1 MSNPITSKN
10 DAPNNSTSHTTMP
23 NTLSSEAMPHGRL
36 FIDAT
41 WSEGRGTEFKKVN
54 PMTQALIWQGH
65 AASEVDVER
74 AVASARLAFPT
85 WAQQSLAQRLSV
97 IEAFAQQLEMNKNEL
112 AEIISLETSK
122 PLWETRTEV
131 QAMIAKVA
139 ISIQAYHQ
147 RTGES
152 HSVLIDG
159 MAALRHRPHGVLA
172 VFGPYNFPGHL
183 PNGHIVPALI
193 AGNSVLFKP
202 SELTP
207 WTAEFTVTL
216 WERAGL
222 PAGVIQLLQGGR
234 ETGAALLQA
243 AQIDGVLFTGSAQ
256 TGAYLHQQLAGQ
268 PEKILALE
276 MGGNNALIIH
286 DFGESAADLDAVV
299 NLAIQSAFI
308 SAGQRC
314 TCARRIL
321 VKQGAQGDAFVRRF
335 VDVAKNLVMGAWD
348 AEPQPFMGGVIS
360 LQAAKQM
367 LEAQQHLIELGAQAL
382 LEMKQLD
389 AQSSV
394 LSPGVLELSHVN
406 DVPDEEYFGP
416 LTAIYRF
423 EDFDAALTLAN
434 QTRFGL
440 ALGLVSMQ
448 RDLYQRLLLEGRAG
462 IINWNKPLIG
472 ASSAAPFGGVGA
484 SGNHRASAFYAAD
497 YCAWPVA
504 SLESD
509 QLASA
514 DKRSPGIVLPE

>member
-1 MSNPITSKN
+1 MSNTVK
-10 DAPNNSTSHTTMP
+10 P
-23 NTLSSEAMPHGRL
+23 NTVNPNSVMSKVMPRGQL

-41 WSEGRGTEFKKVN
+41 WSAGQGAEFKKTN

-65 AASEVDVER
+65 AASKADVER
-74 AVASARLAFPT
+74 AAASARLAFPA
-85 WAQQSLAQRLSV
+85 WAQQSLSQRLSV
-97 IEAFAQQLEMNKNEL
+97 IEAFAQQLDMNKNEL

-152 HSVLIDG
+152 QSVLVDG
-159 MAALRHRPHGVLA
+159 VAALRHRPHGVLA

-207 WTAEFTVTL
+207 WTAEFTVAL

-222 PAGVIQLLQGGR
+222 PAGVMQLLQGGR

-243 AQIDGVLFTGSAQ
+243 QQIDGVLFTGSAQ
-256 TGAYLHQQLAGQ
+256 TGAFLHQQLAGQ

-286 DFGESAADLDAVV
+286 DFAESAAELDAVV

-321 VKQGAQGDAFVRRF
+321 VQQGAQGDAFIQRF
-335 VDVAKNLVMGAWD
+335 VEVAKHLVMGAWD

-360 LQAAKQM
+360 LQAAAQM
-367 LEAQQHLIELGAQAL
+367 LEAQQHLVELGAEQL

-389 AQSSV
+389 AQSSI
-394 LSPGVLELSHVN
+394 LSPGILELSQVKN
-406 DVPDEEYFGP
+406 VPDEEYFGP
-416 LTAIYRF
+416 LTAIYRYA
-423 EDFDAALTLAN
+423 DFDDALTLAN

-440 ALGLVSMQ
+440 ALGLVSTQ
-448 RDLYQRLLLEGRAG
+448 RNLYQRLLLEGRAG
-462 IINWNKPLIG
+462 IINWNKPLTG

-504 SLESD
+504 SLESE